1 MNASGT
7 HTCGIKKSSI
17 HKMWTRIYSLSNNN
31 LNKPYPPKRLQ
42 ILNSV
47 SRLYEKLQMQNP
59 QHKTIVFR
67 DELLFMTTTL
77 TIFWDGAETLFDDSS
92 AYIYFQIYND
102 SWIDLCKVH
111 SRSFI
116 RHSWHILG
124 IHSALRHHRSS
135 PTENFCNLKIKDIKL
150 KKT

>member
-47 SRLYEKLQMQNP
+47 SRLYEELQMQNP
-59 QHKTIVFR
+59 HRHKTIVFR

-77 TIFWDGAETLFDDSS
+77 TIFWDSAETLFDDSS

-102 SWIDLCKVH
+102 SWIDLCKFTLDP
-111 SRSFI
+111 SS
-116 RHSWHILG
+116 G
-124 IHSALRHHRSS
+124 IVDTFWASTVLFVTPAVA
-135 PTENFCNLKIKDIKL
+135 PLKIFVIWKSKNTQL
-150 KKT
+150 